1 MYFTNQDKWMEL
13 RSGNVKKNSKVFR
26 EEVFKKTNSND
37 MWLRHW
43 SERGRNMGK
52 YAGNIGE
59 RKFGVS

>member
-1 MYFTNQDKWMEL
+1 ML
-13 RSGNVKKNSKVFR
+13 KKNSKVFR
-26 EEVFKKTNSND
+26 EEVFKKNNFK
-37 MWLRHW
+37 L